1 MADLKI
7 SQLAAATQLA
17 GSEVVPVVQSGAT
30 KKATI
35 EQILTPAATSG
46 VNFSQNTP
54 AAGATSQL
62 FKWYEEG
69 TWTPSLGGT
78 ATYTANTKGWYTR
91 VGRLVVA
98 QCDIEINIIGTGS
111 TQAVS
116 GLPYASNASAPQ
128 ASGSVALFNGI
139 AINVYDLAPYVPE
152 AFSSV
157 YFRAQTALD
166 TSNIG
171 NAAIF
176 GDGAR
181 VQFTVM
187 YFV

>member
-1 MADLKI
+1 MLK
-7 SQLAAATQLA
+7 T
-17 GSEVVPVVQSGAT
+17 V
-30 KKATI
+30 
-35 EQILTPAATSG
+35 ATSPIKQGSQTILNGDLIIGTAGQG
-46 VNFSQNTP
+46 VDFSANSSAP
-54 AAGATSQL
+54 GMTSEL
-62 FKWYEEG
+62 LDWYEEG

-91 VGRLVVA
+91 IGRLVVA
-98 QCDIEINIIGTGS
+98 QCDIDVTLIGTGS
-111 TQAVS
+111 DSAVS
-116 GLPYASNASAPQ
+116 GLPYASNVSAPQ

-152 AFSSV
+152 GFSAV

-176 GDGAR
+176 ANGAR

>member
-7 SQLAAATQLA
+7 SQLTFATPLA
-17 GSEVVPVVQSGAT
+17 GTEVVPVVQGSST

-35 EQILTPAATSG
+35 DQILAPANG
-46 VNFSQNTP
+46 KGINFA
-54 AAGATSQL
+54 AAGGDTL
-62 FKWYEEG
+62 TMYDEG

-78 ATYTANTKGWYTR
+78 ATYTANTKGWYTQI
-91 VGRLVVA
+91 GRLVVA
-98 QCDIEINIIGTGS
+98 QCDIEINTIGTGS
-111 TQAVS
+111 DSAVS

-139 AINVYDLAPYVPE
+139 AINVYDIAPYVPE
-152 AFSSV
+152 GFSAV